1 MPRRQKD
8 YRVEP
13 SPKPL
18 IGNPGAL
25 LVNVVDA
32 DGQLEC
38 AFDFSI
44 FDRPTMAAEWALA
57 FRHHY
62 AAKQPAN
69 RGSAFRT
76 LKFWFAFLAEYD
88 SAILATRDVDS
99 GILNAFIVWLGTR
112 PWSKGSRYT
121 VWSIIKQHMAWLKR
135 NRPDL
140 VHPELEIPFN
150 PFPRKNAE
158 ARQREAL
165 SRDEMERVLTAA
177 HRDIE
182 TAWAL
187 FEEGRAALARV
198 DRKAIVS
205 EPDLAKLDLDDI
217 GVMLA
222 VIDGRFG
229 GVPPKVGDM
238 LRKGAGLWHLHF
250 AMIRHGGAWR
260 QLRWPVERQL

>member
-88 SAILATRDVDS
+88 SAILAVAS
-99 GILNAFIVWLGTR
+99 VNV
-112 PWSKGSRYT
+112 
-121 VWSIIKQHMAWLKR
+121 V
-135 NRPDL
+135 
-140 VHPELEIPFN
+140 
-150 PFPRKNAE
+150 
-158 ARQREAL
+158 
-165 SRDEMERVLTAA
+165 
-177 HRDIE
+177 
-182 TAWAL
+182 
-187 FEEGRAALARV
+187 
-198 DRKAIVS
+198 
-205 EPDLAKLDLDDI
+205 
-217 GVMLA
+217 
-222 VIDGRFG
+222 
-229 GVPPKVGDM
+229 
-238 LRKGAGLWHLHF
+238 
-250 AMIRHGGAWR
+250 
-260 QLRWPVERQL
+260 

>member
-1 MPRRQKD
+1 
-8 YRVEP
+8 
-13 SPKPL
+13 
-18 IGNPGAL
+18 
-25 LVNVVDA
+25 
-32 DGQLEC
+32 
-38 AFDFSI
+38 
-44 FDRPTMAAEWALA
+44 
-57 FRHHY
+57 
-62 AAKQPAN
+62 
-69 RGSAFRT
+69 
-76 LKFWFAFLAEYD
+76 
-88 SAILATRDVDS
+88 
-99 GILNAFIVWLGTR
+99 
-112 PWSKGSRYT
+112 
-121 VWSIIKQHMAWLKR
+121 AWLKR

-217 GVMLA
+217 GVM
-222 VIDGRFG
+222 
-229 GVPPKVGDM
+229 
-238 LRKGAGLWHLHF
+238 
-250 AMIRHGGAWR
+250 
-260 QLRWPVERQL
+260 